1 MNSTRCSHRWQAA
14 ALATLLATALSA
26 GQATAVMLHDP
37 ALPYPSTSAYTPTRE
52 PCWLSRVGTQFVRC
66 DNLTGNGVR
75 APRWVTQR

>member
-52 PCWLSRVGTQFVRC
+52 PCWLSRVGTSSSGATTS
-66 DNLTGNGVR
+66 LATEYEPPGG
-75 APRWVTQR
+75 